1 MENLTFNIHDIIVLL
16 GFVAGI
22 WGFYKIIV
30 EISEPRKVLE
40 KRVDIHE
47 SWLKENDKRL
57 HKMELYQEKELQC
70 LYALID
76 HEITGN
82 GEMAMKDLR
91 REVNDF
97 LIKGG
102 KE

>member
-1 MENLTFNIHDIIVLL
+1 MENITFNIHDLIVLL
-16 GFVAGI
+16 GLIAAT

-30 EISEPRKVLE
+30 EISEPRKALE
-40 KRVDIHE
+40 TRVDIHE

-76 HEITGN
+76 HEVTGN

-91 REVNDF
+91 REINDF